1 MDDDR
6 PDRAMSSKSSR
17 VRNSSSGDNSRE
29 CTNGDRRVR
38 KQMTKKRENGNQNL
52 LDLIYPLQLFLAEKN
67 AETDERLQGRTGC
80 NESKL

>member
-1 MDDDR
+1 ME
-6 PDRAMSSKSSR
+6 KWK
-17 VRNSSSGDNSRE
+17 GLE
-29 CTNGDRRVR
+29 TND
-38 KQMTKKRENGNQNL
+38 KKEENGNQNL